1 MGWDNSRPVPWKR
14 LIREWLIYA
23 AIMSAVFVIFFRGDN
38 VIGAIAGVLIS
49 GPLYLGFGAVMAKF
63 GYQRQRLKD
72 VRAASDAA
80 PDPTGSA
87 DIGVARFV
95 ALEAGA
101 DEPDRR
107 WRQATHVGHQTQ
119 AVTTR
124 TVTIHAVTATQG
136 PAT

>member
-14 LIREWLIYA
+14 LIREWLLYA

-87 DIGVARFV
+87 ATASHASSRSKP
-95 ALEAGA
+95 APTSRTAGGGKR
-101 DEPDRR
+101 PTS
-107 WRQATHVGHQTQ
+107 ATK
-119 AVTTR
+119 R
-124 TVTIHAVTATQG
+124 KR
-136 PAT
+136 